1 MILLSAT
8 GILPS
13 DFRAKQ
19 GALLFLGMLLVFF
32 LSSLLLYALYAISR
46 RDDPYS
52 SATLPWSFLVSTV
65 CLVAISGLVHLAT
78 RSVRRDR
85 FFQTTAL
92 LSVSSIA
99 AIVFLAIQVVAMSQM
114 LQQTTLQAGNGRGL
128 VGMVV
133 VLAFLHA
140 LHVAG
145 GVIAL
150 GIVAVRSALGRYDHE
165 RHFAVDFSAQYW
177 HFLDIIWIAML
188 AAFWF
193 TTGGF

>member
-1 MILLSAT
+1 MMILSTAA
-8 GILPS
+8 ILPS
-13 DFRAKQ
+13 DYRARQ
-19 GALLFLGMLLVFF
+19 GGLLFLGTLSVFF
-32 LSSLLLYALYAISR
+32 VSSLLLYALYAAAR
-46 RDDPYS
+46 RDDPFS
-52 SATLPWSFLVSTV
+52 TAALPAPFLVSTL
-65 CLVAISGLVHLAT
+65 CLFAISGMLHVAT
-78 RSVRRDR
+78 RLVRRDR
-85 FFQTTAL
+85 LAKTTL
-92 LSVSSIA
+92 LLGLSTLA
-99 AIVFLAIQVVAMSQM
+99 AVIFLAIQTLAMFEM
-114 LQQTTLQAGNGRGL
+114 LDGTVTAAGNGRGL

-165 RHFAVDFSAQYW
+165 RHFAVDFTAQYW
-177 HFLDIIWIAML
+177 HFLDGVWLVML

>member
-1 MILLSAT
+1 MMILSTAA
-8 GILPS
+8 ILPS
-13 DFRAKQ
+13 DYRARQ
-19 GALLFLGMLLVFF
+19 GGLLFLGTLSVFF
-32 LSSLLLYALYAISR
+32 VSSLLLYALYAVSR
-46 RDDPYS
+46 RDDPFS
-52 SATLPWSFLVSTV
+52 SAALPAPFLLSTV
-65 CLVAISGLVHLAT
+65 CLFAISGMLHAAT
-78 RSVRRDR
+78 RLVRRDR
-85 FFQTTAL
+85 LAKTTL
-92 LSVSSIA
+92 LLGLSSLA
-99 AIVFLAIQVVAMSQM
+99 AVVFLAIQMLAMLAMLHGTVAE
-114 LQQTTLQAGNGRGL
+114 AGNGRGL

-165 RHFAVDFSAQYW
+165 RHFAVDFTAQYW
-177 HFLDIIWIAML
+177 HFLDGVWLVML